1 MRTCK
6 TSIVIRPQKSEFCAG
21 IAGRF
26 WDKSDAD
33 EKRRGLTIPIS
44 NKRPAKTIQKHEK
57 PSILVLLLREECVFL
72 RCFCAQNGC
81 AERENASSAGIK
93 LSSFSPQQDRKKLP
107 GPGPPA
113 APWAVKS
120 DSPIPGP
127 QMRGILRQAQD
138 RHGGTLIES
147 LIPGPQRRG
156 ILRQAQDRHG
166 GTLISIGRSYGD
178 RGHPPD
184 GDTTVTGCGRSSWKS
199 CLTIMGIRVF
209 LNLFQKYAHL
219 LVPGRDSFT

>member
-127 QMRGILRQAQD
+127 Q
-138 RHGGTLIES
+138 
-147 LIPGPQRRG
+147 RRG